1 METIIAILLSI
12 DYALII
18 GIISGH
24 YLLTYPT
31 IFQILDDTSAI
42 RFQRKILTRFFFVLL
57 LFSLLAVLITFLFL
71 ERSFIIM
78 AGVNSSFALIGWLS
92 VPIMNLARDRNWI
105 KIGSFFEKLT
115 IYLTLSIFIFAL
127 TEIIRIS
134 LNN

>member
-1 METIIAILLSI
+1 M
-12 DYALII
+12 
-18 GIISGH
+18 
-24 YLLTYPT
+24 
-31 IFQILDDTSAI
+31 
-42 RFQRKILTRFFFVLL
+42 LL

-78 AGVNSSFALIGWLS
+78 AGVNSSFALVGWLS

-105 KIGSFFEKLT
+105 KTGSFFEKLT

>member
-57 LFSLLAVLITFLFL
+57 LFSLLAVLIT
-71 ERSFIIM
+71 RSFIIM
-78 AGVNSSFALIGWLS
+78 AGVNSSFALVGWLS

-105 KIGSFFEKLT
+105 KTGSFFEKLT

-134 LNN
+134 LSN